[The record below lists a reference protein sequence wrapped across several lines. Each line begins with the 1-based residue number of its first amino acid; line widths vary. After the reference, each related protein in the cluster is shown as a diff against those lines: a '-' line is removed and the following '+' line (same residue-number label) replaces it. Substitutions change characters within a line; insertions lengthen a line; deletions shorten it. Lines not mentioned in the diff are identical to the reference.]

1 MQNIQGL
8 KFFFF
13 FSLHFFQLAKK
24 EYHVQD
30 SAKELRRKHKSSQE
44 AYGAI
49 HTNRVTWELE
59 QLSEGL

>member
-49 HTNRVTWELE
+49 HTNRVT
-59 QLSEGL
+59 